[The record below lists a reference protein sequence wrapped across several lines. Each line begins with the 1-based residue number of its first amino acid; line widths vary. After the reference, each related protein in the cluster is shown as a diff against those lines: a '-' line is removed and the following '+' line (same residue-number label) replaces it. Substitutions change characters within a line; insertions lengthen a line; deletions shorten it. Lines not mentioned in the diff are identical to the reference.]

1 MDRRSQERW
10 AADFEVQVT
19 DLGCP
24 TRSASGHV
32 RDISK
37 SGICAVVPLELP
49 PDASIRLNIEDSVLF
64 GRVVYSQPE
73 GPLFRT
79 GIEVAQVLVGGTAV
93 SKLLHRTLRETIPG
107 THGLDP
113 SETFLG

>member
-1 MDRRSQERW
+1 MERRNDHRQ

-24 TRSASGHV
+24 GRSASGHV

-37 SGICAVVPLELP
+37 SGICAMLPLDLSP
-49 PDASIRLNIEDSVLF
+49 GSAIRLNIEDSVLF
-64 GRVVYSQPE
+64 GHVAYSQRE
-73 GPLFRT
+73 GALFRT
-79 GIEVAQVLVGGTAV
+79 GIEVAQVLVGGTAL
-93 SKLLHRTLRETIPG
+93 SKLLHRALRETIPG
-107 THGLDP
+107 THGLEP